1 MRICA
6 VNLLI
11 ELHMLCCGE
20 SPSSNAC
27 PVKVKRKFSFHHG
40 AYQIFSVCSCNF
52 TGISL
57 NHIKQSNLICCC
69 CFWHKVMAPMQDL
82 DMNST
87 MLWSLSGDWTVERSG
102 LLNSWVGL
110 KFARFD
116 ISSGSK
122 KLGRSE
128 VYFWFS
134 VWSFPSFSF
143 LRIYNKMFFLF
154 LLSIY
159 NVLQNCC

>member
-1 MRICA
+1 MGKIHYIMSTIRICA

-11 ELHMLCCGE
+11 ELRMLCCGE

-27 PVKVKRKFSFHHG
+27 PVKAKRNFSFHHG
-40 AYQIFSVCSCNF
+40 TYQIFSVCSCNF

-57 NHIKQSNLICCC
+57 NHIKQPNLIFCC
-69 CFWHKVMAPMQDL
+69 CFWPKVMAPMQDL

-110 KFARFD
+110 KYARFD
-116 ISSGSK
+116 ISSGKEESRQK
-122 KLGRSE
+122 AWWE
-128 VYFWFS
+128 
-134 VWSFPSFSF
+134 WS
-143 LRIYNKMFFLF
+143 LF
-154 LLSIY
+154 L
-159 NVLQNCC
+159 V